1 MSFRQAATSVRAG
14 IKSGAYQKKTDNFS
28 AFAQGFA
35 PIFAQGMKDKKDL
48 KMAELKTIAEE
59 KRWDRRQAAK
69 AQDTTD
75 AYDKK
80 TQEVAERLWAE
91 WNITDTKTQQE
102 VLETVAAANNNY
114 LQVDKYY
121 SDTLG
126 YQRPTQGVST
136 SITTT
141 GTTTTSAIP
150 TSTSQA
156 AVTSQAVGWT
166 DPLSKGEGNDNI
178 DALYNLT
185 KGKLSGKFANYKV
198 SQNTIGANLDFARK
212 GGESGYFDSSIG
224 LVAGRSNSGT
234 TPMGKWQ
241 FVHSTLEDIAN
252 RTNNFT
258 DLGEGFE
265 NGLNTIFDAKAQDKI
280 HAWYINDTLNQARKD
295 GGNTQ
300 DNFVDRLKARYEA
313 FQKENPTTGKVFTD
327 QEILDTVNPFIAS
340 QDKTTWATGGYW
352 FGTVDYGDAAQTAP
366 AVVGD
371 VDTQTDQILSDETN
385 VAGGFIKGPAEL
397 FTNKLQIQQIA
408 NDPTHPRYK
417 EAVEI
422 NKILQAETRGDAA
435 SAIAGATSTRK
446 VLALEASLNVM
457 GDSEFKTKVLEALP
471 ALKLEYEILDA
482 VGTADAATLLM
493 KVKTRTG
500 VAAMKA
506 AIGQMADGDLKTKL
520 IAGLAELSPNI
531 NALDPIAPPVETG
544 PLRDKNGKLYS
555 MDYIQNL
562 LISGTSAEKAAAKEH
577 IEAKKN
583 YDATNPDFQKL
594 DTPAKVA
601 AYLTQ
606 ADFREL
612 TIDAKQ
618 MQALNDHTAAM
629 VKRAGVEGLPAIT
642 SLGSVADVVTYR
654 SLYKGAYG
662 ENAVIP
668 QLIEDAL
675 QVQEEHWRV
684 KEDRAEAVEKRA
696 AEVPLPP
703 YMTTTVTT
711 GNIASF
717 TASVDAA
724 LQGLPE
730 TDPNRLALTDRKL
743 HLTTVA
749 AMYADA
755 DKKGLDFKL
764 TDNYTTL
771 TLKPDGN
778 GVIREI
784 RVQLTDQ
791 GKFFD
796 ITTQDFIDPATI
808 EKIGPSSK
816 RIVTALN
823 ATNKFNQHFGNKLS
837 QVKEDTVTLL
847 TTAKQLDDLVRNNP
861 EILTF
866 VGGQA
871 TAFLT
876 GLEKE
881 IEALSFVLGSQQLSS
896 SQVEA
901 ALIAKGREY
910 AQNQASTYGM
920 ASNAD
925 AFYKWTALNLR
936 HAFSFAKL
944 DLDSAGMALSNMD
957 FNNALTINNV
967 GKNYPTY
974 SGNLKTQTNSVV
986 EKALQR
992 HALLLGDPEYKVTLE
1007 LPLVAQAFEDNPTI
1021 MPLKEYLQQNAP
1033 EQYTWAT
1040 SPAIT
1045 SPPTDGTE
1053 DGGGSAGNP
1062 LIDFSTFM
1070 NDRSRITERSV
1081 QYQRVLAHEDG
1092 KFLPNFFATTA
1103 KQIYGDSATPEQIE
1117 VVKTELLKQFGT
1129 LNSTEGGNQ

>member
-48 KMAELKTIAEE
+48 KMAEMKTIAEE
-59 KRWDRRQAAK
+59 KRYQRRL
-69 AQDTTD
+69 TD
-75 AYDKK
+75 AAQAKTDLYDKK
-80 TQEVAERLWAE
+80 TQEVAERLWEE
-91 WNITDTKTQQE
+91 WGITDTKTQQE

-121 SDTLG
+121 ADTLG
-126 YQRPTQGVST
+126 YQRPTLGAST
-136 SITTT
+136 SSGSAGSTTD
-141 GTTTTSAIP
+141 SAIS
-150 TSTSQA
+150 TSTPPA
-156 AVTSQAVGWT
+156 AVTSQAVGYT
-166 DPLSKGEGNDNI
+166 DPLSKGEGNDDI

-224 LVAGRSNSGT
+224 LVEGMPNAGT

-241 FVHSTLEDIAN
+241 FVHTTLEDMAN
-252 RTNNFT
+252 RTNNFK

-300 DNFVDRLKARYEA
+300 ANFVDRLKARYEA

-327 QEILDTVNPFIAS
+327 QEILNTVMPFVAS
-340 QDKTTWATGGYW
+340 RDKTTWATGGSW
-352 FGTVDYGDAAQTAP
+352 FGTVDYGDAAQTASI
-366 AVVGD
+366 VGD
-371 VDTQTDQILSDETN
+371 ADTQTQEILSGDASVE
-385 VAGGFIKGPAEL
+385 GGFIKGPAEL
-397 FTNKLQIQQIA
+397 FTSKLQIQQIA
-408 NDPTHPRYK
+408 NDPTHRRYV
-417 EAVEI
+417 EAVEM

-493 KVKTRTG
+493 KVKNREG
-500 VAAMKA
+500 VAAMQA

-520 IAGLAELSPNI
+520 MAGLAELSPKL

-544 PLRDKNGKLYS
+544 PLRDANGKLYS
-555 MDYIQNL
+555 MDYIQQ
-562 LISGTSAEKAAAKEH
+562 LIFSRTPAEKAAAEAH
-577 IEAKKN
+577 IEAKRN

-629 VKRAGVEGLPAIT
+629 VKRAGVENLPPIT

-684 KEDRAEAVEKRA
+684 KEERAKAVEARA

-711 GNIASF
+711 GNIADF
-717 TASVDAA
+717 TANVDAA
-724 LQGLPE
+724 LKGMSKD
-730 TDPNRLALTDRKL
+730 DPNRMALLDRSL
-743 HLTTVA
+743 HLKTVQAEFDA
-749 AMYADA
+749 A
-755 DKKGLDFKL
+755 KKNNSKFKL
-764 TDNYTTL
+764 
-771 TLKPDGN
+771 LKSYQFIKYKDKDGKEKR
-778 GVIREI
+778 VQ
-784 RVQLTDQ
+784 VQLTDQ
-791 GKFFD
+791 GGLYYRG
-796 ITTQDFIDPATI
+796 DFIDREDVISYEPTSDQIIDAVNI
-808 EKIGPSSK
+808 
-816 RIVTALN
+816 A
-823 ATNKFNQHFGNKLS
+823 NKFTADFGDKLR
-837 QVKEDTVTLL
+837 QTKTDTITLVS
-847 TTAKQLDDLVRNNP
+847 TAKQLDDLVRANP
-861 EILTF
+861 DILTL
-866 VGGQA
+866 VGGEGS
-871 TAFLT
+871 TFIS
-876 GLEKE
+876 GLITELNQVAKAINGPQMSSAKLQE
-881 IEALSFVLGSQQLSS
+881 QLLSAGDQKIREFVQNSTDSY
-896 SQVEA
+896 V
-901 ALIAKGREY
+901 KNN
-910 AQNQASTYGM
+910 AQ
-920 ASNAD
+920 
-925 AFYKWTALNLR
+925 AFYQFTALNLK

-944 DLDSAGMALSNMD
+944 SLDSAGMALSNFD
-957 FNNALTINNV
+957 FKNSLTINNV
-967 GKNYPTY
+967 GKDYKTY
-974 SGNLKTQTNSVV
+974 SKNLRTMTSGVLRD
-986 EKALQR
+986 ATGR
-992 HALLLGDPEYKVTLE
+992 HDLLLENLE
-1007 LPLVAQAFEDNPTI
+1007 FNVAMENDLIKGKMTGTDTI
-1021 MPLKEYLQQNAP
+1021 MPLSDYITRQLPDAVN
-1033 EQYTWAT
+1033 WAT
-1040 SPAIT
+1040 ST
-1045 SPPTDGTE
+1045 VEGTTGE
-1053 DGGGSAGNP
+1053 GNEGGDGGGGSTALP
-1062 LIDFSTFM
+1062 DFNAFL
-1070 NDRSRITERSV
+1070 NNQEELQARFALYRQVVTEGDSDD
-1081 QYQRVLAHEDG
+1081 LE
-1092 KFLPNFFATTA
+1092 KFYERTAKRFYGPNFTDDNLSF
-1103 KQIYGDSATPEQIE
+1103 
-1117 VVKTELLKQFGT
+1117 VKESLLDRF
-1129 LNSTEGGNQ
+1129 SSMGGN